1 MRGPIH
7 TPLRF
12 VWTTLP
18 THEGAHL
25 TRGQDRPCRV
35 QTEHVIFRWFHLPAS
50 GPATSKFSPT
60 WPSPLFVSQLK
71 SFATLALRP
80 ITQFFIRVGFR
91 PDWLTLIG
99 LLLNVVATAAFAMAQ
114 LQWGAAIMLFAGL
127 CDILDGQV
135 AREGRSETKFG
146 ALLDSTTDRYSEI
159 FVYFGIGA
167 YLVRAGEWLV
177 SGILFF
183 ALTGS
188 LMVSYVRARAEGL
201 GEDCKV
207 GFMQRPE
214 RLVALAIGG
223 LIGHEGLVFVLVVLA
238 VTTNYTVV
246 ERLAYIRN
254 KLKAAPAQAPGQ

>member
-1 MRGPIH
+1 M
-7 TPLRF
+7 L
-12 VWTTLP
+12 
-18 THEGAHL
+18 
-25 TRGQDRPCRV
+25 
-35 QTEHVIFRWFHLPAS
+35 
-50 GPATSKFSPT
+50 
-60 WPSPLFVSQLK
+60 VSQLK
-71 SFATLALRP
+71 SFVTRILRP
-80 ITQFFIRVGFR
+80 VAQLFIRVGFR

-99 LLLNVVATAAFAMAQ
+99 LLLNIVATAAFGMGQ
-114 LQWGAAIMLFAGL
+114 LRWGAAIMLLAGL

-135 AREGRSETKFG
+135 AREGRTETKFG

-159 FVYFGIGA
+159 FLYFGIGA
-167 YLVRAGEWLV
+167 YLVRSGEWLM

-183 ALTGS
+183 ALAGS

-214 RLVALAIGG
+214 RLVALALGG
-223 LIGHEGLVFVLVVLA
+223 LVGHEGLVFVLVVLA

-254 KLKAAPAQAPGQ
+254 KLKSSASAQGL

>member
-1 MRGPIH
+1 M
-7 TPLRF
+7 
-12 VWTTLP
+12 
-18 THEGAHL
+18 
-25 TRGQDRPCRV
+25 
-35 QTEHVIFRWFHLPAS
+35 
-50 GPATSKFSPT
+50 
-60 WPSPLFVSQLK
+60 FVSQLK
-71 SFATLALRP
+71 SLATLALRP
-80 ITQFFIRVGFR
+80 IAQFFIRVGFR
-91 PDWLTLIG
+91 ADWLTLIG
-99 LLLNVVATAAFAMAQ
+99 LLLNVVATSAFAMAQ

-167 YLVRAGEWLV
+167 YLVRAGEWFV

-183 ALTGS
+183 ALAGS

-254 KLKAAPAQAPGQ
+254 KLKVAPAQAPGQ